1 MRRRRGRGNTSWA
14 RGGSWR
20 GLLGALA
27 TIVPLVGTIRAQ
39 QPLTGTGSRLSKK
52 LGRQIEVL
60 LPEFPSAAWI
70 GARNGMGAETVNLP
84 QGSAAR
90 QAAAMRRS
98 HGVDGTGVG
107 IGVLST
113 TEDPKGSM
121 SDLSSA
127 TCLIAANPD
136 LETFCGSWDSP
147 GQMAAL
153 AALIIEE
160 AGRFE
165 APARCCLI
173 TTADSRRNPG
183 VRAFREWILKEA

>member
-1 MRRRRGRGNTSWA
+1 
-14 RGGSWR
+14 
-20 GLLGALA
+20 
-27 TIVPLVGTIRAQ
+27 
-39 QPLTGTGSRLSKK
+39 
-52 LGRQIEVL
+52 
-60 LPEFPSAAWI
+60 
-70 GARNGMGAETVNLP
+70 MGAETVNLP